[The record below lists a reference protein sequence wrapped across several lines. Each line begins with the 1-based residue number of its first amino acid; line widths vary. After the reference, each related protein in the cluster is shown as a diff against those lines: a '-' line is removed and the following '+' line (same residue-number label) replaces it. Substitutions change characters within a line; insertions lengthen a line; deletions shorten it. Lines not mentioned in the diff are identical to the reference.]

1 MAMQNKEEL
10 KDLVMEWYLR
20 YGERE
25 VRGGNL
31 SDIPLFYHNG
41 KSVLCRSGLIED
53 RRRKSLGEFVF
64 HLTPKALELIRGE
77 TANGL

>member
-1 MAMQNKEEL
+1 MQNSKEEL
-10 KDLVMEWYLR
+10 KDLAMEWYLR

-25 VRGGNL
+25 VRGDRL
-31 SDIPLFYHNG
+31 SDIPLYWYNG
-41 KSVLCRSGLIED
+41 NSVLEDSRLIED
-53 RRRKSLGEFVF
+53 KRRNYTGEFVF

>member
-1 MAMQNKEEL
+1 MQNSKEEL
-10 KDLVMEWYLR
+10 KELVMEWYLR
-20 YGERE
+20 YGERD

-31 SDIPLFYHNG
+31 SDIPLYYHRG
-41 KSVLCRSGLIED
+41 KDLLSANGLIED
-53 RRRKSLGEFVF
+53 RRRMSLGEFVF